1 MFILILIVSG
11 SIKLVVETY
20 LNTATTN
27 ATVLKVFEYIDLF
40 LTAAFTLECVMKI
53 LRNGFFVSPTSYLSD
68 SWSVLDFIIVVT
80 SLIDLA
86 VQSIELPILKVASY

>member
-1 MFILILIVSG
+1 MVLIIAG

-20 LNTATTN
+20 LSSTTTS
-27 ATVLKVFEYIDLF
+27 ATVLTIFEYVDLF
-40 LTAAFTLECVMKI
+40 LTVAFTLECVMKI

-68 SWSVLDFIIVVT
+68 PWSVLDFIIVIT

-86 VQSIELPILKVASY
+86 VQSIDLPILKVAKK